1 MPTDEPYGRD
11 GTHDT
16 FESRPLADGST
27 YEVVKNYFDADQLR
41 EILAPFARNLE
52 IKGNPVWWWAVYR
65 PGR

>member
-1 MPTDEPYGRD
+1 
-11 GTHDT
+11 
-16 FESRPLADGST
+16 
-27 YEVVKNYFDADQLR
+27 VKNYFDADQLR